1 MRPTVFLFDI
11 DGTLVTTGG
20 SGRKAMERGF
30 GAVYGRPEAMSF
42 PMDGMTDRLI
52 VRQALVAIAVEV
64 TDAAIDRVLD
74 AYVEVLHEEVTSVPD
89 DRYRVHAGMRE
100 AIDAARARG
109 AAVGLG
115 TGNVRKGAQVK
126 LDRVGLGQT
135 FRFGGFGC
143 DAEKRVDLIRI
154 GAERGAAELGVPRA
168 DCRVVVI
175 GDTPKDIDAARG
187 IGAECVAVGTGHYAP
202 EALMAAGAHAAFP
215 DLASPG
221 ALAVLLDAG

>member
-30 GAVYGRPEAMSF
+30 DAVYGRPEAMRF

-52 VRQALVAIAVEV
+52 VRQALAAIAVEA

-143 DAEKRVDLIRI
+143 DAERRVDLIRI

-168 DCRVVVI
+168 GCRVVVI
-175 GDTPKDIDAARG
+175 GDTPKDVDAARG
-187 IGAECVAVGTGHYAP
+187 IGAECVAVGTGHYSP
-202 EALMAAGAHAAFP
+202 EALMAAGADAAFP

-221 ALAVLLDAG
+221 ALAALLGAG